1 MIYNIDKFKLNINNQ
16 KQYLIQIKGINKN
29 IEVVSF
35 ISFEVQQKERRLKV
49 DYYVGNTVANS
60 FIFYNIPLD
69 HLINISEQNY
79 ILIQEIFSVKKK
91 NIVSYEKEPENFHY
105 SVVNKLAL

>member
-1 MIYNIDKFKLNINNQ
+1 MIYNVEKFKLNINEQ

-29 IEVVSF
+29 IESVSF
-35 ISFEVQQKERRLKV
+35 ISFEVQQKERKLKV
-49 DYYVGNTVANS
+49 DYYVGDSIANS

-79 ILIQEIFSVKKK
+79 ILIQEIFNVNKK
-91 NIVSYEKEPENFHY
+91 NMISYEKQPENIHY
-105 SVVNKLAL
+105 NVVNKLAL